1 MSVSIFRHQ
10 AFRLGRAIS
19 LASIVLLSAQA
30 SAQTALRPPSQ
41 APAAPSAATPA
52 TALRPPSP
60 AIAPAAAAAPAA
72 KSAATAAS
80 ATTAPIALSTDNMKF
95 VPGKISLAQVRAL
108 PQGAMIE
115 LNNGRKVKASQF
127 VATAD
132 ALKGLSGKPAKLK
145 RMDFTFTRPVAVAQ
159 LKLNSTNLAT
169 ARAMAPNTV
178 LELPNGLKMTS
189 AELKQLDTLEARTNI
204 RQMLIAQAGPAAAA
218 NKYAG
223 RPAIKLRT
231 KADIE
236 QLKGKPD
243 GTIVEAPDGSR
254 STLGELKA
262 ALAEKFG
269 GVRK

>member
-1 MSVSIFRHQ
+1 MSVSVFRHH
-10 AFRLGRAIS
+10 AVCLGRAIS
-19 LASIVLLSAQA
+19 LASIVWLGAQA

-60 AIAPAAAAAPAA
+60 AIAPAAVAAPAA
-72 KSAATAAS
+72 KSAATA
-80 ATTAPIALSTDNMKF
+80 TTAPIALSTDTMKF

-108 PQGAMIE
+108 PAGAMIE

-159 LKLNSTNLAT
+159 LKLNSTNRAT

-243 GTIVEAPDGSR
+243 STIVEAPDGSR

>member
-1 MSVSIFRHQ
+1 MSDFPICR
-10 AFRLGRAIS
+10 R
-19 LASIVLLSAQA
+19 LLSCFAQA
-30 SAQTALRPPSQ
+30 LSLSTLLCHLSGAMAQGVPLKPPVTLQPPSAILQ
-41 APAAPSAATPA
+41 APAAT
-52 TALRPPSP
+52 TAPTSE
-60 AIAPAAAAAPAA
+60 AAPAL
-72 KSAATAAS
+72 T
-80 ATTAPIALSTDNMKF
+80 TTAGVIKF
-95 VPGKISLAQVRAL
+95 VPGKISLAQMRAL
-108 PQGAMIE
+108 PTGSMIE
-115 LNNGRKVKASQF
+115 LNNGRKIKATQF

-159 LKLNSTNLAT
+159 LKLNASNLAA

-178 LELPNGLKMTS
+178 LELPNGLKMTTG
-189 AELKQLDTLEARTNI
+189 ELKQLDTLEARTNI
-204 RQMLIAQAGPAAAA
+204 RQMLGAQAGAGAAAA

-243 GTIVEAPDGSR
+243 STIVEAPDGSR

>member
-1 MSVSIFRHQ
+1 VQ
-10 AFRLGRAIS
+10 GAQPAEAAS
-19 LASIVLLSAQA
+19 LN
-30 SAQTALRPPSQ
+30 
-41 APAAPSAATPA
+41 
-52 TALRPPSP
+52 
-60 AIAPAAAAAPAA
+60 
-72 KSAATAAS
+72 TAAIKL
-80 ATTAPIALSTDNMKF
+80 TPGKIALSQ
-95 VPGKISLAQVRAL
+95 LRAL
-108 PQGAMIE
+108 PAGAMVE
-115 LNNGRKVKASQF
+115 LSNGRKVKASHF

-159 LKLNSTNLAT
+159 LKVNSTNVAA

-178 LELPNGLKMTS
+178 LELPNGLKMTTG
-189 AELKQLDTLEARTNI
+189 ELKQLDTLEARTNI
-204 RQMLIAQAGPAAAA
+204 RQMLITQAGTGASAA

-243 GTIVEAPDGSR
+243 STIVEAPDGSR

>member
-1 MSVSIFRHQ
+1 MSDLPICR
-10 AFRLGRAIS
+10 RLLLRFAEALS
-19 LASIVLLSAQA
+19 LSALLCQLPGA
-30 SAQTALRPPSQ
+30 IAQGVPLKPPVTLQPPSSSLQ
-41 APAAPSAATPA
+41 APVATPA
-52 TALRPPSP
+52 PTSQSSP
-60 AIAPAAAAAPAA
+60 
-72 KSAATAAS
+72 
-80 ATTAPIALSTDNMKF
+80 ALSTNAGAVKF
-95 VPGKISLAQVRAL
+95 VPGKISLAQMRTL
-108 PQGAMIE
+108 PAGSMIE
-115 LNNGRKVKASQF
+115 LSNGRKVKATQF
-127 VATAD
+127 VATAE

-159 LKLNSTNLAT
+159 LKLNATNLAT

-178 LELPNGLKMTS
+178 LELPNGLKMTTG
-189 AELKQLDTLEARTNI
+189 ELKQLDALEARTNI
-204 RQMLIAQAGPAAAA
+204 RQMLVAQAGAGASAA

-243 GTIVEAPDGSR
+243 STIVEAPDGSR